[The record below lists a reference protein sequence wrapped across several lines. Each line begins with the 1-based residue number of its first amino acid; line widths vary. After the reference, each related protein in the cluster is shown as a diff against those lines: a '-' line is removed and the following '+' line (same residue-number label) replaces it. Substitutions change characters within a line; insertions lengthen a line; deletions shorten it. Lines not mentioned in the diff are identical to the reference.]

1 MRGRF
6 RDVVSDLAAQDDKV
20 VVILGDVSVYMF
32 MPFKEKHP
40 DRFHNMGICEN
51 TLISVAAGLAAQG
64 FRPYVHTIAP
74 FLTERSLEQIKL
86 DACYNGF
93 PVNIVSCGATFD
105 YAWDGATHH
114 AYLDLAALRLLP
126 GMEVYQPGSEK
137 ELDAL
142 LRARH
147 GGPNSCYFR
156 LSDYPHTVDLP
167 VEPGKAQVL
176 KDTGAKLTV
185 MTAGPLLGN
194 VLEACRDLS
203 VNLVYFHCLKPMD
216 REAVERFRDTEILV
230 VQDAHGFKEAIQEV
244 PRLRVTAHGLPD
256 RFYGGYG
263 KVADARAA
271 SGLDPAGIRAKIQ
284 ERLGAA

>member
-6 RDVVSDLAAQDDKV
+6 KDTIADLAMQDDKV

-32 MPFKEKHP
+32 MPFKERHP
-40 DRFHNMGICEN
+40 DRFYNMGICEN

-64 FRPYVHTIAP
+64 YRPYVHTIAP

-86 DACYNGF
+86 DACYNRF

-126 GMEVYQPGSEK
+126 GMEVYQPGSDN
-137 ELDAL
+137 ELEAL

-147 GGPNSCYFR
+147 GSPNSCYFR
-156 LSDYPHTVDLP
+156 LSDYPHKVDVP
-167 VEPGKAQVL
+167 FAPGKAQVL
-176 KDTGAKLTV
+176 KDSGARLTV

-194 VLEACRDLS
+194 VLEACQDLP
-203 VNLVYFHCLKPMD
+203 VNLVYFHCLKPID
-216 REAVERFRDTEILV
+216 TETIARFRDTEILV
-230 VQDAHGFKEAIQEV
+230 VQDAHGLKEAIQEV
-244 PRLRVTAHGLPD
+244 PRLQVGLHGLPD
-256 RFYGGYG
+256 AFYGGYG
-263 KVADARAA
+263 KVADARA
-271 SGLDPAGIRAKIQ
+271 SVGLDPAGIRAKVQ
-284 ERLGAA
+284 ERLAAA